1 MDRSAFAGRA
11 CLGAALFLA
20 LALPASSQDRPIAG
34 TYTIGGES
42 LSDPPPGEAKNTH
55 LRLYLT
61 GAAARDLY
69 KALKTK
75 PMADECTGPNAQT
88 KLDRGIS
95 CTMQAGGKEFECSL
109 GIDLRTQKLAPFSSD
124 C

>member
-1 MDRSAFAGRA
+1 MRRSLAVAG
-11 CLGAALFLA
+11 LLLA
-20 LALPASSQDRPIAG
+20 VVAPASSQDRPLSG
-34 TYTIGGES
+34 TYAIGGES
-42 LSDPPPGEAKNTH
+42 LSDAPPNEAKDTH
-55 LRLYLT
+55 LRLYLS

-69 KALKTK
+69 KVLKAK
-75 PMADECTGPNAQT
+75 PMADECTGPNAHT